1 MHRQAESADE
11 TRTLRALAL
20 PARLCDTG
28 DAPLRRALY
37 VDCETTGL
45 SFEHDQA
52 IELAMLPFTYAPGDG
67 RIGEVLHHEAQVHLH
82 DPARPLDA
90 LITALTG
97 LTDEDLRGRRI
108 DAEAATALIARSDL
122 IIAHN
127 ARFDRPFFERALP
140 ATRALPWGCS
150 MRDVAWTAHG

>member
-45 SFEHDQA
+45 SVEHD
-52 IELAMLPFTYAPGDG
+52 
-67 RIGEVLHHEAQVHLH
+67 
-82 DPARPLDA
+82 
-90 LITALTG
+90 
-97 LTDEDLRGRRI
+97 
-108 DAEAATALIARSDL
+108 
-122 IIAHN
+122 
-127 ARFDRPFFERALP
+127 
-140 ATRALPWGCS
+140 
-150 MRDVAWTAHG
+150 